1 MASLKTPF
9 IHDNRERFTWIMDHP
24 QMSDIGAGNT
34 SMVPTSTQMLTATDM
49 MENSQVHYYLLCCVA
64 HIYISLIENVYILS
78 TEFSDALE

>member
-1 MASLKTPF
+1 ML
-9 IHDNRERFTWIMDHP
+9 
-24 QMSDIGAGNT
+24 IGT